1 MEFCP
6 TCGMLLRYEQPNMG
20 QAGRFYCPTCPY
32 FASIESRVKIK
43 REQKLAKKEIEP
55 IFTLE
60 DMKKGGAETD
70 ATCPHCNFGRA
81 CFQQIQIR
89 SADEPATTF
98 YFCLNDKCG
107 KMWRWGLI
115 PFNPTIQELT
125 CLARDMAL
133 GPAHCAGGPITIST
147 DGVLCARPLR
157 LYLTGTGRKE

>member
-1 MEFCP
+1 MEACRSSPSSVSSAFLRSGGWWLVSGKAIR
-6 TCGMLLRYEQPNMG
+6 TLVEGGRVGQRSMRLLLAHKRKGLKPNMG

-107 KMWRWGLI
+107 KMWR
-115 PFNPTIQELT
+115 E
-125 CLARDMAL
+125 D
-133 GPAHCAGGPITIST
+133 
-147 DGVLCARPLR
+147 
-157 LYLTGTGRKE
+157 

>member
-6 TCGMLLRYEQPNMG
+6 TCGMLLRYEAPNMG
-20 QAGRFYCPTCPY
+20 QAARFYCPTCPY

-43 REQKLAKKEIEP
+43 RKQKLAKKEIEP

-60 DMKKGGAETD
+60 DMKTGGAETD

-98 YFCLNDKCG
+98 YFCLNEKCG
-107 KMWRWGLI
+107 RMWR
-115 PFNPTIQELT
+115 E
-125 CLARDMAL
+125 D
-133 GPAHCAGGPITIST
+133 
-147 DGVLCARPLR
+147 
-157 LYLTGTGRKE
+157 

>member
-43 REQKLAKKEIEP
+43 RKQKLAKKELEP

-107 KMWRWGLI
+107 RMWR
-115 PFNPTIQELT
+115 E
-125 CLARDMAL
+125 D
-133 GPAHCAGGPITIST
+133 
-147 DGVLCARPLR
+147 
-157 LYLTGTGRKE
+157 